1 MRRGNIWKAMIAA
14 FSSLFLLSSVHGMDL
29 EEGEKALRAGEFL
42 KAVDLFGRS
51 LALGEIDREGC
62 GRAYFGLGE
71 AYMKLNQPDLAMEMY
86 ERASSISPDN
96 VLVAKA
102 RLEIGRISFDRMD
115 QGKRAAYGG
124 PPIYIGGTWISVPI
138 ETQQEGA
145 WLMVKL
151 YPRIFAMK
159 FLHIHQIYP
168 DWQRERTMEAIK
180 SFQNAISMLPE
191 GGEEAKLALGSLLSL
206 MPRWEQGMKILE
218 ELARSQG
225 PISARAILLMGDRYA
240 GRERWADAV
249 ASYRTALERD
259 LPDDL
264 RFMALERLT
273 KAYFKQG
280 LEGLASKTVDEI
292 ASKFP
297 MSTRAAYAR
306 LLLGDLY
313 KEKGE
318 EGKAKEEWSKAFE
331 IYKAISEKESGEKRA
346 EAIFGM
352 GRCHIDLYAEEGFS
366 PWIRVDR
373 MTIYPEALKAYQ
385 RVVDEH
391 SKSIWAPRALL
402 SMGEIAIGVDPDRA
416 IPYYARL
423 LSDYPD
429 SDEAYWAIIKLAE
442 LARPGEPRRR
452 QEEARKA
459 LEGAGRSTRWGPH
472 LSLRLGQI
480 YLILGDEDKF
490 RETMA
495 KGALGYPYN
504 ALTCLLLLGAVG
516 PISPPSSPEIWV
528 DSARAIDGLLPKVED
543 PQLRWAFLL
552 EKARILERAKR
563 VEDAKGI
570 LLEIPE
576 RFIGWNTVVREVGFI
591 DLFIKGRAQFEE
603 GDYEG
608 AIDSLSGIHPSS
620 PLWKTSFMMI
630 GEASERVGRPWNT
643 AVVLTNIA
651 DVGSMIEEAEARL
664 QLARVFAGLGRSW
677 QSTSVLALAE
687 KKLLDALTRSSS
699 EGAATIGVSVTG
711 AERGRLEEL
720 LKRVRWEL
728 EALKRVEAA
737 GMIEDP
743 KGAISIYREVIEKYK
758 GSIAEPVASLS
769 LADLY
774 QKLGDYKMAI
784 SILEGMS
791 TPDGMMRG
799 WKALKLARAMS
810 AVGEGG
816 KAKEIISDAMAR
828 RDTPEELRNM
838 MDEELKKIGGG

>member
-1 MRRGNIWKAMIAA
+1 
-14 FSSLFLLSSVHGMDL
+14 
-29 EEGEKALRAGEFL
+29 
-42 KAVDLFGRS
+42 
-51 LALGEIDREGC
+51 
-62 GRAYFGLGE
+62 
-71 AYMKLNQPDLAMEMY
+71 
-86 ERASSISPDN
+86 
-96 VLVAKA
+96 
-102 RLEIGRISFDRMD
+102 
-115 QGKRAAYGG
+115 
-124 PPIYIGGTWISVPI
+124 
-138 ETQQEGA
+138 
-145 WLMVKL
+145 
-151 YPRIFAMK
+151 
-159 FLHIHQIYP
+159 
-168 DWQRERTMEAIK
+168 
-180 SFQNAISMLPE
+180 
-191 GGEEAKLALGSLLSL
+191 
-206 MPRWEQGMKILE
+206 
-218 ELARSQG
+218 
-225 PISARAILLMGDRYA
+225 
-240 GRERWADAV
+240 
-249 ASYRTALERD
+249 
-259 LPDDL
+259 
-264 RFMALERLT
+264 
-273 KAYFKQG
+273 
-280 LEGLASKTVDEI
+280 
-292 ASKFP
+292 
-297 MSTRAAYAR
+297 
-306 LLLGDLY
+306 
-313 KEKGE
+313 
-318 EGKAKEEWSKAFE
+318 
-331 IYKAISEKESGEKRA
+331 
-346 EAIFGM
+346 
-352 GRCHIDLYAEEGFS
+352 
-366 PWIRVDR
+366 
-373 MTIYPEALKAYQ
+373 
-385 RVVDEH
+385 
-391 SKSIWAPRALL
+391 
-402 SMGEIAIGVDPDRA
+402 
-416 IPYYARL
+416 
-423 LSDYPD
+423 
-429 SDEAYWAIIKLAE
+429 
-442 LARPGEPRRR
+442 
-452 QEEARKA
+452 
-459 LEGAGRSTRWGPH
+459 
-472 LSLRLGQI
+472 
-480 YLILGDEDKF
+480 
-490 RETMA
+490 
-495 KGALGYPYN
+495 
-504 ALTCLLLLGAVG
+504 LTCLLLLGAVG

-528 DSARAIDGLLPKVED
+528 DSAKAIDGLLPKVED